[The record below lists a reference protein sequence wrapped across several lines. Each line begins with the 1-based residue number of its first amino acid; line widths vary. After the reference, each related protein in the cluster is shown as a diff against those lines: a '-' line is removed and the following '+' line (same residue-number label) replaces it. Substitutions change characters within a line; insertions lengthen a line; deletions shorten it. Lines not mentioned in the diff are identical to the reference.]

1 MASPSGRLVRILFA
15 NHTADWSGAEVA
27 LMRLLTRL
35 SADHDCAVAAP
46 APGRLPE
53 ILDAA
58 GIRRFEIPA
67 GDLSLRL
74 DAVQTPL
81 GLARL
86 VAGGVRLRAVARRF
100 GADVIHANSLRT
112 GLMGAV
118 AAPLGAPPIVVQ
130 VHEHLPLSAAGRATR
145 LVVARTAT
153 GVSAVTDYTAA
164 NFNQGLRE
172 PRAVR
177 AYISIDHER
186 FDPERT
192 PPLDIRAELGLDP
205 GSALIGEVAQITPW
219 KGQDTAIR
227 MLAEIRRE
235 RPDTHLLIV
244 GAIAFSTKATRH
256 DNPTYLA
263 GLERMVAE
271 LGLEDHVHFL
281 GQRSDVPGL
290 LAALDLMVL
299 PSWDEP
305 FGTVAAESMAMGT
318 PPMVSSIGGVP
329 EYVEDGV
336 SGRVLPPREPLPW
349 ARAALELLADRE
361 RLEAMGRRARTVAAR
376 FTDERYGDALL
387 AAYERAIAART
398 AART

>member
-1 MASPSGRLVRILFA
+1 MPSPSGRLVRILFA
-15 NHTADWSGAEVA
+15 NHTADSSGAEVA
-27 LMRLLTRL
+27 LMRLLTQL
-35 SADHDCAVAAP
+35 SADHECAVAAP

-67 GDLSLRL
+67 GDVSLRL
-74 DAVQTPL
+74 DPVQTPL
-81 GLARL
+81 GLSRL
-86 VAGGVRLRAVARRF
+86 AAGGVRLRAVARRF

-112 GLMGAV
+112 GLMAAV
-118 AAPLGAPPIVVQ
+118 ATPLGAPPVVVQ
-130 VHEHLPLSAAGRATR
+130 VHEHLPLSPPGRATR
-145 LVVARTAT
+145 VASARTAA

-164 NFNQGLRE
+164 NFDPGLRR

-186 FDPERT
+186 FDPGRT
-192 PPLDIRAELGLDP
+192 PPVDVRAELGLSPD
-205 GSALIGEVAQITPW
+205 SALIGEVAQITPW

-227 MLAEIRRE
+227 MLHELRRE
-235 RPDTHLLIV
+235 RPDTHLLLI
-244 GAIAFSTKATRH
+244 GTIAFSTKATRY
-256 DNPTYLA
+256 DNKTFLA
-263 GLERMVAE
+263 GLRRMVGE
-271 LGLEDHVHFL
+271 LGLERHVHFL

-318 PPMVSSIGGVP
+318 PPMVSSVGGVP

-336 SGRVLPPREPLPW
+336 SGRVLPPREPGPW
-349 ARAALELLADRE
+349 ARAALELLDDRQ
-361 RLEAMGRRARTVAAR
+361 RLEAMGQRARAVAAQ
-376 FTDERYGDALL
+376 FTDERYGAEML
-387 AAYERAIAART
+387 AAYERAMAR
-398 AART
+398 

>member
-1 MASPSGRLVRILFA
+1 VRILFA

-35 SADHDCAVAAP
+35 SAEHDCAVAAP

-53 ILDAA
+53 ILDQR
-58 GIRRFEIPA
+58 GIRRYELPA
-67 GDLSLRL
+67 GDVSLRL
-74 DAVQTPL
+74 DPVQTPL
-81 GLARL
+81 GLSRL
-86 VAGGVRLRAVARRF
+86 VAGGAKLRAVARRF
-100 GADVIHANSLRT
+100 GADVIHANSLRA

-118 AAPLGAPPIVVQ
+118 AVPFGAPPILVQ
-130 VHEHLPLSAAGRATR
+130 VHEHLPDSMAANATR
-145 LVVARTAT
+145 LVVARTAA

-164 NFNQGLRE
+164 NFNQGLRR

-192 PPLDIRAELGLDP
+192 PPVDIRAELGLDAR
-205 GSALIGEVAQITPW
+205 SALIGEVAQITPW

-227 MLAEIRRE
+227 MLAEIRRR
-235 RPDTHLLIV
+235 RPGTHLLIIGTV
-244 GAIAFSTKATRH
+244 AFSTKATRY
-256 DNPTYLA
+256 DNPAFLA
-263 GLERMVAE
+263 GLQRLVGE
-271 LGLEDHVHFL
+271 LGLGEHVHFL

-290 LAALDLMVL
+290 LGALDLTVL

-318 PPMVSSIGGVP
+318 PPMVSSVGGVP

-336 SGRVLPPREPLPW
+336 SGRVLPPREPSAW
-349 ARAALELLADRE
+349 AAAAVELLADRE
-361 RLEAMGRRARTVAAR
+361 RLAAMGARARTVAAR
-376 FTDERYGDALL
+376 FTDDAYGAEML